1 MVVSAVFALHVLEEA
16 PKFTAWVNRHASDLY
31 TQDDVARNNGAALVL
46 AIDTTFLVSRVP
58 NRPIVFLY
66 YSTVLTQQALFNT
79 AVPRRYHG
87 SLSGPLTGILT
98 GLVLFLPLWYY
109 LTHLALGEGLLTRK
123 SVVATAVIAAVIHTV
138 VVAQQVFFVELP

>member
-1 MVVSAVFALHVLEEA
+1 MRR
-16 PKFTAWVNRHASDLY
+16 NLY
-31 TQDDVARNNGAALVL
+31 TQDDFARNNGAALVL

-87 SLSGPLTGILT
+87 SLSGLLTGILT